1 MEIFA
6 KSDQGKQRKD
16 NQDTN
21 ICQFLWDK
29 STYLLAAIDGVGG
42 YAGGQIAAETAK
54 ESIILYLEN
63 HQNGERT
70 QLIRE
75 ALTEANNS
83 IIVKANES
91 PQFAKM
97 SCVATVAIVET
108 ENNLV
113 YFGHVGDTR
122 LYLYKQG
129 TLQKL
134 SNDHSVIGYRE
145 EIGELTEED
154 AMQHPRRNEILR
166 VLGMENHKS
175 NDENFIDTKTEIFNP
190 LEILLL
196 CTDGLTDMITSH
208 QISTILD
215 TDQSLGTK
223 VNQLIEAANDAGGKD
238 NITAVLCSYKR
249 RNNIDVKIRNTSEA
263 GINKPIFPI
272 IENKTEIITSIKP
285 TENIA
290 VKPLSNKKKTSVLKT
305 ILFTVFGI
313 LIGAGAMWAYFN
325 RNLINNLLN
334 PIAISTPDSSE
345 DSLLNQI
352 KNAKSNDT
360 ISFTKELNK
369 PLILTLTKPII
380 LKDSLFW
387 IEKSTLTLISKDS
400 TQTAIKIKEKAN
412 ILLQNIII
420 KKFQTGIENNSRNLI
435 LKNVKMQNVKEII
448 NHKVVKLP
456 DFKNV
461 FINIS
466 IDSTQKKE

>member
-54 ESIILYLEN
+54 ESIIFYLEN

-83 IIVKANES
+83 IIAKASES

-196 CTDGLTDMITSH
+196 CSDGLTDMITSH
-208 QISTILD
+208 QISAILD
-215 TDQSLGTK
+215 TDKSLGTK

-238 NITAVLCSYKR
+238 NITAVLCSYES
-249 RNNIDVKIRNTSEA
+249 RNSIQVKNDNTFEA
-263 GINKPIFPI
+263 GISRPIFPI
-272 IENKTEIITSIKP
+272 IENKIETTKP
-285 TENIA
+285 TEPIE
-290 VKPLSNKKKTSVLKT
+290 KSTIKIISNRKKTSIFKT
-305 ILFTVFGI
+305 IFFVLLGI
-313 LIGAGAMWAYFN
+313 IIGSGAIWVYFN
-325 RNLINNLLN
+325 QNLISNLLN
-334 PIAISTPDSSE
+334 PIPVSKSDLSE
-345 DSLLNQI
+345 DSLIKQI
-352 KNAKSNDT
+352 KNAKSKDT
-360 ISFTKELNK
+360 ISFTNNLRKTAT
-369 PLILTLTKPII
+369 ITLTKPII
-380 LKDSLFW
+380 LQDSLFW
-387 IEKSTLTLISKDS
+387 IEKGTLTLISKDS
-400 TQTAIKIKEKAN
+400 TQTAIKIENKAN
-412 ILLQNIII
+412 ISLQNIIL
-420 KKFQTGIENNSRNLI
+420 KNFQTGIENNSRNLV
-435 LKNVKMQNVKEII
+435 LKNVKMDNVKE
-448 NHKVVKLP
+448 NFSHKVVKLP

-466 IDSTQKKE
+466 IDSTEKKD